1 MSKFITNLFF
11 VNRVMCAF
19 VFSVRL
25 PSAKIE
31 VTSSNSE
38 SNKQQRQRKNRGK
51 TIRKNAFNDSRRAM
65 HARTNK
71 HTLGRKNVALK
82 MPTHTKYKTP
92 KAHFQIDS
100 LPVNKLHKKRQRNF
114 IPSFWIFL
122 ALSWKTQPTQKSP
135 QKVS

>member
-1 MSKFITNLFF
+1 
-11 VNRVMCAF
+11 MCAF

-100 LPVNKLHKKRQRNF
+100 LPVNKLHKKTATEF
-114 IPSFWIFL
+114 YPVILDIFSSFLENTTDPKI
-122 ALSWKTQPTQKSP
+122 SPKSELEST
-135 QKVS
+135 VIT